1 MSSASREIDIHD
13 ASLGIG
19 KIRAVLLR
27 LGLRISMRLLM
38 ASASDAA
45 TCLGYS
51 STQIAAIKSSESNK
65 AELKS
70 RSASGYT
77 CGGTFPEIRGD
88 PEGALAMPSKLVL
101 CFVRFGVV
109 WLVISIALL
118 RNLGVGSATVKWS
131 VLISACFVQE
141 PSSGNACRSVP
152 HHIAVW
158 VMHMPVRDAEA
169 WPCC

>member
-45 TCLGYS
+45 TYLGYR
-51 STQIAAIKSSESNK
+51 STQIVAIKSSELNK
-65 AELKS
+65 AELAS

-77 CGGTFPEIRGD
+77 CGGTFPKIRGN
-88 PEGALAMPSKLVL
+88 PEGVSAIPSKLGFVL
-101 CFVRFGVV
+101 
-109 WLVISIALL
+109 
-118 RNLGVGSATVKWS
+118 
-131 VLISACFVQE
+131 
-141 PSSGNACRSVP
+141 
-152 HHIAVW
+152 
-158 VMHMPVRDAEA
+158 
-169 WPCC
+169 